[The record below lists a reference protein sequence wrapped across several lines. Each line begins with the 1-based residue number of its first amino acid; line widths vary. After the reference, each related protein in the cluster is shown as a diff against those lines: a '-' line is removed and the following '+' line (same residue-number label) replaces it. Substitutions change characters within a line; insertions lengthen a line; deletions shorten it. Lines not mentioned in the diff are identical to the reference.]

1 MRSAVA
7 ASVLLLSCLGLA
19 GAATPVLEVSDA
31 WVRAVPGS
39 SVAAAYF
46 SVRNPGPQVVHIL
59 SVSSPTA
66 RAATVHDS
74 SVVNGQST
82 MRPHGQMSLAPGQ
95 SLSLSPGG
103 MHVMLTDLVR
113 PLSPGEHVAL
123 LLDLGGGTVQT
134 ITATVRPLDA
144 Q

>member
-1 MRSAVA
+1 
-7 ASVLLLSCLGLA
+7 
-19 GAATPVLEVSDA
+19 
-31 WVRAVPGS
+31 
-39 SVAAAYF
+39 
-46 SVRNPGPQVVHIL
+46 
-59 SVSSPTA
+59 
-66 RAATVHDS
+66 VHDS